1 MGWLYKVQESA
12 FVPLIF
18 HWTSRL
24 STLVDK
30 DVRAALALELASLV
44 LIALVRVVLM
54 EVKVVKVLLTSQTRN
69 QSVTV

>member
-1 MGWLYKVQESA
+1 M
-12 FVPLIF
+12 
-18 HWTSRL
+18 
-24 STLVDK
+24 LVDK
-30 DVRAALALELASLV
+30 DVRAALVLELASLV